1 MSKPQN
7 SKRKKKSKRQY
18 FTQVHEDAIV
28 QYTNSEDIKERTE
41 LYINFIGPAF
51 NEMVDNTLT
60 RISKFIRKTPLLH
73 SKTLSALSG
82 SEVYLKLE
90 NYQVTGS
97 FKA

>member
-51 NEMVDNTLT
+51 NEMVDKIVYTYKFTTLPNVD
-60 RISKFIRKTPLLH
+60 S
-73 SKTLSALSG
+73 
-82 SEVYLKLE
+82 LKE
-90 NYQVTGS
+90 EC
-97 FKA
+97 KIW